1 MKQYIIPATVA
12 ALAAFSYAQE
22 AAPTAPAPQVP
33 QSGVVVK
40 GERVF
45 INGHELPP
53 DVAAELIRSGA
64 ISELAAPIDPI
75 GLDTVSDPAAT
86 PAPKP
91 EPKPAPAPA
100 PKPEATAPTCTCAPV
115 CKCEPSPGKPGCC
128 DKTAPAP
135 APAPAATPAIKS
147 QVRIFINGQEI
158 TAKPYCATPCN
169 CGPAPK
175 PCTCTPEQ
183 KCGPTT
189 AAPTPP
195 PLTRSCSNGNSG
207 VHLLPRL
214 QV

>member
-64 ISELAAPIDPI
+64 ISEL
-75 GLDTVSDPAAT
+75 
-86 PAPKP
+86 
-91 EPKPAPAPA
+91 
-100 PKPEATAPTCTCAPV
+100 TA
-115 CKCEPSPGKPGCC
+115 
-128 DKTAPAP
+128 
-135 APAPAATPAIKS
+135 
-147 QVRIFINGQEI
+147 
-158 TAKPYCATPCN
+158 
-169 CGPAPK
+169 
-175 PCTCTPEQ
+175 
-183 KCGPTT
+183 
-189 AAPTPP
+189 